1 MAVEIE
7 RKFLVATDGWRES
20 AGAPLQLEQGYL
32 GGDRCSIR
40 VRITGSGANARCDL
54 NIKSRD
60 IGTTR
65 QEFEYE
71 IPLDEARDLIA
82 LCGDKV
88 IAKRRYH
95 VPCSHHTWEVD
106 EFLGANAG
114 LVVAEIELDDA
125 EEAFERPPWL
135 GGEVTDDERYYNNCL
150 AEHPWRTWPS
160 K

>member
-1 MAVEIE
+1 MIEIE
-7 RKFLVATDGWRES
+7 RKFLVAGEVWQES

-40 VRITGSGANARCDL
+40 VRITGAGETAHCDL

-65 QEFEYE
+65 QEFEYP
-71 IPLDEARDLIA
+71 IPLGEARELLA

-88 IAKRRYH
+88 VAKRRYP
-95 VPCSHHTWEVD
+95 VVVGAHTWEVD
-106 EFLGANAG
+106 EFLEANAG

-125 EEAFERPPWL
+125 DEAFERPQWL
-135 GGEVTDDERYYNNCL
+135 GREVTDDERYYNNYL
-150 AEHPWRTWPS
+150 AERPWRTWPS
-160 K
+160 Q